1 MYEHSINLF
10 YSDSKIEKKALRNL
24 KAQQLEDAAKMVLD
38 TAKEPSDFEIY
49 GKLIKLSAEI
59 LQLNQPDPP
68 EIPKGTYDRPY
79 RVLLLSETNRNG
91 SS

>member
-1 MYEHSINLF
+1 
-10 YSDSKIEKKALRNL
+10 
-24 KAQQLEDAAKMVLD
+24 MVLD

-79 RVLLLSETNRNG
+79 RVFTLDPKLIGMDRPDRNLLARQIDEIIGATEAEKQKDHSQ
-91 SS
+91 